1 MGRFSSLL
9 GRYGIDVLV
18 AVSAIESALA
28 LGLAGGAEGAPR
40 TTPWL
45 SVAAGLAITLPLVLR
60 RRLPFAGPA
69 AVWLVAAAVSFVDGR
84 IVPFPVGIYI
94 AGMVAAMVLGSL
106 ESEVWA
112 RRGLV
117 AVVGSAVVVSVND
130 PQHDLGQLVFT
141 PLLFAVLWVTGYAI
155 RQRIVEAETAQRR
168 ALQVEHDREESER
181 RAILHERARIARE
194 MHDVVGHGVSVMTVQ
209 AAAVRRLLAPAQVRE
224 REALLAVEEAGRDAL
239 SEMRRLVAVLRDP
252 QDDVTLTPTPGLT
265 QLPKLLDHARQSGL
279 PVKLTIEGTP
289 ERLSAGVDLAAY
301 RVVQEGLTNAIR
313 HARAQQAQV
322 HLRYGRDHLD
332 IEILDDG
339 QGSGPRDGDEGGHGL
354 AGMRERVGAYRGTL
368 EAGPCPD
375 GGYRLHALLPVRQ

>member
-1 MGRFSSLL
+1 MGRFSSLI
-9 GRYGIDVLV
+9 GRYGIDALV

-40 TTPWL
+40 AASWL
-45 SVAAGLAITLPLVLR
+45 SVTAGLAITLPLMLR

-69 AVWLVAAAVSFVDGR
+69 AVWLVAAGVSFVDGR

-94 AGMVAAMVLGSL
+94 TGMVAAMVLGSL
-106 ESEVWA
+106 ESEAWA
-112 RRGLV
+112 RKGLV
-117 AVVGSAVVVSVND
+117 AVVCSAVVVSLND

-168 ALQVEHDREESER
+168 ALQIEHNHEERER
-181 RAILHERARIARE
+181 RAILQERARIARE

-209 AAAVRRLLAPAQVRE
+209 AAAVRRLLTPAQVRE

-239 SEMRRLVAVLRDP
+239 SEMRRLVTVLRDP
-252 QDDVTLTPTPGLT
+252 QDDVTMTPTPGLT

-279 PVKLTIEGTP
+279 PVELTIEGRP

-313 HARAQQAQV
+313 HAHAQQAQV

-339 QGSGPRDGDEGGHGL
+339 RGSGHPDGEQGGHGL

-368 EAGPCPD
+368 EAGPGPD
-375 GGYRLHALLPVRQ
+375 GGYRLHALLPVRG